1 MHVMKVFSG
10 AKPEF
15 DPILMLQMY
24 SFRMDFPAYAQVIL
38 AGFSPANRGI
48 PFWRKIRP
56 AKILGG
62 GRCLKSSQLQCFV
75 DLSQPFRQ

>member
-38 AGFSPANRGI
+38 AGAKCRSSCGTDGDEGI
-48 PFWRKIRP
+48 PRC
-56 AKILGG
+56 AGG
-62 GRCLKSSQLQCFV
+62 CEGADR
-75 DLSQPFRQ
+75 

>member
-1 MHVMKVFSG
+1 MLKPMSGSANGHRAEPPTSWPGALWMHVMKVFSG

-38 AGFSPANRGI
+38 AGFSP
-48 PFWRKIRP
+48 
-56 AKILGG
+56 
-62 GRCLKSSQLQCFV
+62 S
-75 DLSQPFRQ
+75 